1 MIDERRKNRQYEL
14 AFTDEP
20 RGEAPATPG
29 IRVEAVM
36 AVNESESPAGTERLM
51 EEICERDN
59 LLEALERVKSNKGA
73 PGVDGMTVNELPN
86 YLRKN
91 WPTIQAQLLSGS
103 YVPKPVRRVEIPK
116 PTGGFRMLGIP
127 CVLDRFIQQ
136 AVLRVLQERW
146 DPTFSEQ
153 SYGFRPGRSAHQA
166 VSQAQQYIAEGHRY
180 VVDFDLEKFFD
191 RVNHDLLM
199 GRVAKRISDKRLLR
213 LIRSFLNA
221 GIMDHGLFQPLQD
234 EGVPQGG
241 PLSPL
246 LSNLFLDDLDR
257 ELERRGHRF
266 VRYADDCNI
275 YVRSERAGHR
285 VMESIKQYLGRKL
298 RLRINEKK
306 SAVAPVDQRKFL
318 GFGMALWKPSEPR
331 RVISPESIVR
341 FKQKVRRLTRRA
353 RGRSLDQVIE
363 ELSGYLS
370 GWASYYGF
378 SELPSVLRDLDS
390 WIRHRLR
397 CYVWSQ
403 WKTYKRRVE
412 ALVELGVERKEAVD
426 FTWRS
431 RRYGPWHMSLTKLL
445 HKVFSNE
452 FFREHGL
459 FSLATK

>member
-234 EGVPQGG
+234 EGVPQGR
-241 PLSPL
+241 P
-246 LSNLFLDDLDR
+246 
-257 ELERRGHRF
+257 
-266 VRYADDCNI
+266 
-275 YVRSERAGHR
+275 
-285 VMESIKQYLGRKL
+285 
-298 RLRINEKK
+298 
-306 SAVAPVDQRKFL
+306 AVAAAVEPV
-318 GFGMALWKPSEPR
+318 PR
-331 RVISPESIVR
+331 RS
-341 FKQKVRRLTRRA
+341 
-353 RGRSLDQVIE
+353 
-363 ELSGYLS
+363 
-370 GWASYYGF
+370 
-378 SELPSVLRDLDS
+378 
-390 WIRHRLR
+390 
-397 CYVWSQ
+397 
-403 WKTYKRRVE
+403 
-412 ALVELGVERKEAVD
+412 
-426 FTWRS
+426 
-431 RRYGPWHMSLTKLL
+431 
-445 HKVFSNE
+445 
-452 FFREHGL
+452 
-459 FSLATK
+459 